1 MVFMNESET
10 IGLIIVTGTQS
21 VTGNIVATL
30 LFIMAFLFVLCMMFS
45 IPLEFSGIIILP
57 YAISVGA
64 YYSNMLGPLIAILI
78 FFSSILAKNW
88 LFR

>member
-30 LFIMAFLFVLCMMFS
+30 LFIMAFLSVLCMMFS